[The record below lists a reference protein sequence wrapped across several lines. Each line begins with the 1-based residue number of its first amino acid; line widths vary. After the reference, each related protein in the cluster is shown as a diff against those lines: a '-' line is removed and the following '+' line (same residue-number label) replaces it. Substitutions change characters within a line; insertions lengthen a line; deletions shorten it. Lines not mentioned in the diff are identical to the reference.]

1 MSNQPS
7 TEKVSFR
14 EALKQAPK
22 RFWDTCKHN
31 WGWKLLSLF
40 LAICLWAG
48 LINQDPTL
56 TRKRTFNDVSI
67 SVSGENTLLGNGLI
81 ILSGLD
87 SGTLTADMEVQVPQ
101 RNYSTSH
108 PTNFSPRVDVS
119 KITSTGEQT
128 LRIQTTSSTTY
139 GTVQS
144 VSPDSFTVVVDEYVT
159 NYRVPVTVVQSGSYP
174 EGFYGPAPVLNPS
187 VVAISGPRTIVDT
200 IAYVAVDYDPSI
212 FPAQEGEQRVA
223 LPMRIIDK
231 QGEQLPTDKLRVTSA
246 SVVLRS
252 IVLEQRLYPMQE
264 MNISNLVNLSGTPA
278 AGYEVKSITTEP
290 ATIYAAGDSLALD
303 SISTLFATAPVDV
316 SGRSES
322 FTVDLTIRK
331 PSSLTYL
338 STDTV
343 KAQIEIG
350 PVITSRSFE
359 NVKLTAQNLSP
370 NLSATLPTKTVS
382 VTVTGPENTL
392 KTMTTAK
399 VKAYVDLSNL
409 MEGDMLLPV
418 LATFG
423 NIDPE
428 NLSYTVNPADIQVT
442 ITAQ

>member
-1 MSNQPS
+1 MNNQPS

-22 RFWDTCKHN
+22 RFWDSCKHN

-56 TRKRTFNDVSI
+56 TRKRIFNDVSV
-67 SVSGENTLLGNGLI
+67 SVSGESTLLGNGLI
-81 ILSGLD
+81 ILSGLEND
-87 SGTLTADMEVQVPQ
+87 ALTADMEVQVPQ
-101 RNYSTSH
+101 RNYSTSY
-108 PTNFSPRVDVS
+108 PSNFSPRVDVS
-119 KITSTGEQT
+119 KINSTGQQT

-144 VSPDSFTVVVDEYVT
+144 VQPDSVTVVVDEYVT
-159 NYRVPVTVVQSGSYP
+159 NYRVPVTVIQNGSYP
-174 EGFYGPAPVLNPS
+174 DGFYGAAPVLNPS

-231 QGEQLPTDKLRVTSA
+231 QGQQLPTDKLRVTSA

-252 IVLEQRLYPMQE
+252 IVLDQRLYPMEE
-264 MNISNLVNLSGTPA
+264 MNISSMINLNGTPMT
-278 AGYEVKSITTEP
+278 GYEVKSITTEP
-290 ATIYAAGDSLALD
+290 ATIFAAGDSLALET
-303 SISTLFATAPVDV
+303 ISTLFTTTPVDV
-316 SGRSES
+316 SGKNET
-322 FTVDLTIRK
+322 FTVDLSIRK

-338 STDTV
+338 STDTL
-343 KAQIEIG
+343 KATIEIG
-350 PVITSRSFE
+350 PVIATRTFE
-359 NVKLTAQNLSP
+359 NVKLTAQNLAP
-370 NLSATLPTKTVS
+370 NLSAVLPVKTVS

-392 KTMTTAK
+392 KTMTNAK

-409 MEGDMLLPV
+409 MEGEMLLPT
-418 LATFG
+418 LADFG
-423 NIDPE
+423 NISTE
-428 NLSYTVNPADIQVT
+428 GISYTVNPAEIQVT
-442 ITAQ
+442 IAAQ